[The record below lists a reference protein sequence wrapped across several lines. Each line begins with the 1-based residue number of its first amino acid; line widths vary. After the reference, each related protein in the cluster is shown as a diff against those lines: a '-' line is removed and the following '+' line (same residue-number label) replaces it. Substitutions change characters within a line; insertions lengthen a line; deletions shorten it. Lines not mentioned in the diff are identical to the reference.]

1 MWKQESGSQT
11 HKMVTSTEV
20 IAEYSTS
27 NEFRNYTADEKLV
40 ECDRKIAQLSC
51 ELLYYKNQ
59 LLIQSDGITTK
70 KGRLSKLSSND
81 NSVLNKN
88 RWEIRCR
95 KNIFAIQIHIEKS
108 VHDLR
113 KDKLGSVIMDEL
125 NISVRKAVA
134 GEPRG
139 TIENLNFRECM
150 MWWHKNCELVEQL
163 FVEHQTKKH
172 RNWKSDIWQVCE
184 NL

>member
-1 MWKQESGSQT
+1 
-11 HKMVTSTEV
+11 MVTSTEV

-88 RWEIRCR
+88 R
-95 KNIFAIQIHIEKS
+95 
-108 VHDLR
+108 
-113 KDKLGSVIMDEL
+113 
-125 NISVRKAVA
+125 
-134 GEPRG
+134 
-139 TIENLNFRECM
+139 
-150 MWWHKNCELVEQL
+150 
-163 FVEHQTKKH
+163 
-172 RNWKSDIWQVCE
+172 
-184 NL
+184 